1 MRRVDLKR
9 RFDEGAIYTRDRY
22 DRSMDNLARREG
34 SRRHLLSALLVSV
47 AMLMPL
53 TAPTAVRAVETPVSC
68 TNWDSLITPPKTI
81 RVLRTRTG
89 LVEVVPFRT
98 YVYRTHVAEFWS
110 EYLSQPYSDALL
122 GAGAVAIKQNAW
134 SWTMNARNWWAVSS
148 FTSAQAEWVRADYA
162 DDNQLNGSAG
172 NQAWT
177 RQRRASEHADI
188 ALRMRIRLGAD
199 LEDDGIAGLEWDSGS
214 STYTAPLEVLNENGN
229 AEPVTRKSKRS
240 CFDVVDHPDMN
251 QFYSRG
257 GIYEPGASV
266 GGKSNARYNAAVDTT
281 WGMTM
286 QRYYPVSGEWRF
298 WRPGFYGSFT
308 VNRECMLPPDPGDNS
323 VQMRHPT
330 QPSHWRGW
338 SFFPVNADDCAR
350 TRNLSVEALLRASF
364 FSFDSDQVE
373 GTGTS
378 SVADDRFDIN
388 AVYPIRVLSPR
399 GDLTGDAKGDILAV
413 SPAGAVRLIS
423 TDKNVDSAGRLNGKA
438 PGSVAIKKSQTL
450 VSRIVARATAEGQ
463 AAVIDLREESDGS
476 VTLVE
481 TPYAGGVLREPTS
494 RFEEFAGFDAGAKLG
509 LLATDTANDGIE
521 EVFITEIVP
530 ASEGGAARLRIY
542 LAPHSGSPTLVGEID
557 AAADARLLMDDFT
570 GDGTVDA
577 LALWRAADGSLAA
590 SLAQGAGTPP
600 VSEWSLDTFSDPGA
614 LVWPIS
620 AAWSAA
626 VGDITGDGVAE
637 VYVRYRDPA
646 GVVRLQ
652 SFNLDGAH
660 ETPNP
665 DKVYVAETEPARS
678 TKVRAGERTLKLV
691 AQRLGVKL
699 SALLALNAGATY
711 TITIQPSDTYAKI
724 AARVKRS
731 EACLRSMNGNKVLVR
746 NKSLIIPRDLCV
758 YTRESVL
765 FRGAPVRILNGEFDW
780 LRAGDT
786 WESVAARAAK
796 IGIATSATELAALN
810 PAVAIAGA
818 ATAEQVGSK
827 VSIRAPWAPLERSL
841 PATPDTVNVVTM
853 RWNSP
858 FEAWRSTNSAAATPE
873 LYVRDWNGDGIDE
886 LSLAAAPGASS
897 VTLQILTRGTDGRF
911 GPNTTLTRSGVVS
924 GWVLR

>member
-1 MRRVDLKR
+1 MNN
-9 RFDEGAIYTRDRY
+9 E
-22 DRSMDNLARREG
+22 ARREG

-47 AMLMPL
+47 AMVLPL
-53 TAPTAVRAVETPVSC
+53 ATPTAVRAVEAPVSC

-89 LVEVVPFRT
+89 LVEVVPFKT

-134 SWTMNARNWWAVSS
+134 SWTMTERNWWAVSS
-148 FTSAQAEWVRADYA
+148 FTSTQAEWVRADYA

-172 NQAWT
+172 NPSWT
-177 RQRRASEHADI
+177 RQRRASEHADA

-199 LEDDGIAGLEWDSGS
+199 LEDDEIGGLRWDSDT
-214 STYTAPLEVLNENGN
+214 STYTAPLEILDESGD
-229 AEPVTRKSKRS
+229 AEEITRKSKRS

-266 GGKSNARYNAAVDTT
+266 SGKSNARYNAAVDTT

-308 VNRECMLPPDPGDNS
+308 VNRECMLPPEPGESS

-350 TRNLSVEALLRASF
+350 ARNLSVEALLRASF
-364 FSFDSDQVE
+364 YSFDSDQVA
-373 GTGTS
+373 GVGTS
-378 SVADDRFDIN
+378 SVADDRFDIK
-388 AVYPIRVLSPR
+388 AVFPIRVLSPR

-423 TDKNVDSAGRLNGKA
+423 TDNNVDSAGRLNGKA

-450 VSRIVARATAEGQ
+450 ISRIVARATAEGQ
-463 AAVIDLREESDGS
+463 AAVVDLREESDGS

-481 TPYAGGVLREPTS
+481 TPYVGGVLKEETA
-494 RFEEFAGFDAGAKLG
+494 RFESYAGFDAGATLS
-509 LLATDTANDGIE
+509 LIATDTANDGIE
-521 EVFITEIVP
+521 ELFITELVP
-530 ASEGGAARLRIY
+530 ESEEGAPHLRIY
-542 LAPHSGSPTLVGEID
+542 LAPLSGSPELVGEIE
-557 AAADARLLMDDFT
+557 AAADARMLLDDFT
-570 GDGTVDA
+570 GDGTVDV
-577 LALWRAADGSLAA
+577 LALWRSADGSLAA
-590 SLAQGAGTPP
+590 SLAQGSGTPP
-600 VSEWSLDTFSDPGA
+600 VSEWDLGEFSEPGA
-614 LVWPIS
+614 LVWPIGT
-620 AAWSAA
+620 AWSAA
-626 VGDITGDGVAE
+626 VGDVTGDGVAE
-637 VYVRYRDPA
+637 LYVRYRDPA
-646 GVVRLQ
+646 GILRLQ

-660 ETPNP
+660 GIPNP
-665 DKVYVAETEPARS
+665 DKVYVAETEPVRS
-678 TKVRAGERTLKLV
+678 TTVRAGERTLKLV

-699 SALLALNAGATY
+699 SELLALNAGATY
-711 TITIQPSDTYAKI
+711 TITIQPNDTYTKI
-724 AARVKRS
+724 AKRVKKS
-731 EACLRSMNGNKVLVR
+731 EACLRSMNGNKILVR
-746 NKSLIIPRDLCV
+746 NKSLTIPRDLCV
-758 YTRESVL
+758 YTKESVM
-765 FRGAPVRILNGEFDW
+765 FRNAPVRILDGEFDW
-780 LRAGDT
+780 LRTGDT
-786 WESVAARAAK
+786 WESVATRAATV
-796 IGIATSATELAALN
+796 GINTSAAALAALN
-810 PAVAIAGA
+810 PTVTIATA

-827 VSIRAPWAPLERSL
+827 VSIRVPWAPLARSL
-841 PATPDTVNVVTM
+841 PVTPDIVSTMTM

-858 FEAWRSTNSAAATPE
+858 FEAWRASSSSAATPE

-897 VTLQILTRGTDGRF
+897 VTLQLLTRGTDGRF
-911 GPNTTLTRSGVVS
+911 GLNTALTRSGVVS

>member
-1 MRRVDLKR
+1 MNN
-9 RFDEGAIYTRDRY
+9 E
-22 DRSMDNLARREG
+22 ARRER

-47 AMLMPL
+47 AMVLPL
-53 TAPTAVRAVETPVSC
+53 ATPTAVRAAEAPVSC

-89 LVEVVPFRT
+89 LVEVVPFKT

-134 SWTMNARNWWAVSS
+134 SWTMTERNWWAVSS
-148 FTSAQAEWVRADYA
+148 FTSTQAEWVRADYA

-172 NQAWT
+172 NPSWT
-177 RQRRASEHADI
+177 RQRRASEHADA

-199 LEDDGIAGLEWDSGS
+199 LEDDEIGGLRWDSDT
-214 STYTAPLEVLNENGN
+214 STYTAPLEILDESGD
-229 AEPVTRKSKRS
+229 AEEITRKSKRS

-266 GGKSNARYNAAVDTT
+266 SGKSNARYNAAVDTT

-308 VNRECMLPPDPGDNS
+308 VNRECMLPPEPGETN

-350 TRNLSVEALLRASF
+350 ARNLSVEALLRASF
-364 FSFDSDQVE
+364 YSFDSDQVA
-373 GTGTS
+373 GAGTS
-378 SVADDRFDIN
+378 SVADDRFNIKSIF
-388 AVYPIRVLSPR
+388 PIRVLSPR

-423 TDKNVDSAGRLNGKA
+423 TDNNVDSAGRLNGKA

-450 VSRIVARATAEGQ
+450 ISRIVARATAEGQ
-463 AAVIDLREESDGS
+463 AAVVDLREESDGS

-481 TPYAGGVLREPTS
+481 TPYVGGVLKEETA
-494 RFEEFAGFDAGAKLG
+494 RFENYAGFDAGATLS
-509 LLATDTANDGIE
+509 LIATDTANDGIE
-521 EVFITEIVP
+521 ELFITELVP
-530 ASEGGAARLRIY
+530 ESEGGAPHLRIY
-542 LAPHSGSPTLVGEID
+542 LAPLSGSPELVGEIE
-557 AAADARLLMDDFT
+557 AAADARMLLDDFT
-570 GDGTVDA
+570 GDGTVDV
-577 LALWRAADGSLAA
+577 LALWRSADGSLAA
-590 SLAQGAGTPP
+590 SLAQGSGTPP
-600 VSEWSLDTFSDPGA
+600 VSEWNLGEFSEPGA

-620 AAWSAA
+620 TAWSAA
-626 VGDITGDGVAE
+626 VGDVTGDGVAE
-637 VYVRYRDPA
+637 LYVRYRDPA
-646 GVVRLQ
+646 GILRLQ

-660 ETPNP
+660 GIPNP
-665 DKVYVAETEPARS
+665 DKVYVAETEPVRS
-678 TKVRAGERTLKLV
+678 TTVRAGERTLKLV

-699 SALLALNAGATY
+699 SELLALNAGATY
-711 TITIQPSDTYAKI
+711 TITIQPNDTYTKI
-724 AARVKRS
+724 AKRVKKS
-731 EACLRSMNGNKVLVR
+731 EACLRSMNGNKILVR
-746 NKSLIIPRDLCV
+746 NKSLTIPRDLCV
-758 YTRESVL
+758 YTKESVM
-765 FRGAPVRILNGEFDW
+765 FRNAPVRILDGEFDW
-780 LRAGDT
+780 LRTGDT
-786 WESVAARAAK
+786 WESVATRAATV
-796 IGIATSATELAALN
+796 GINTSAAALAALN
-810 PAVAIAGA
+810 PTVTIATA

-827 VSIRAPWAPLERSL
+827 VSIRAPWAPLGRTL

-858 FEAWRSTNSAAATPE
+858 FEAWRASSSSAATPE

-886 LSLAAAPGASS
+886 LSFAAAPGASS
-897 VTLQILTRGTDGRF
+897 VTLQLLVRGADGRL
-911 GPNTTLTRSGVVS
+911 GLSSSLTRSGVVS
-924 GWVLR
+924 GWMLR

>member
-1 MRRVDLKR
+1 M
-9 RFDEGAIYTRDRY
+9 
-22 DRSMDNLARREG
+22 
-34 SRRHLLSALLVSV
+34 HLTLRLLGALLIS
-47 AMLMPL
+47 AALL
-53 TAPTAVRAVETPVSC
+53 APWAAPASVRADESPVSC
-68 TNWDSLITPPKTI
+68 TGWESLITPPKTI

-89 LVEVVPFRT
+89 LVEVVPFKT

-134 SWTMNARNWWAVSS
+134 SWTMTARNWWAVSS
-148 FTSAQAEWVRADYA
+148 FTSTQAGWVREDYA

-172 NQAWT
+172 NQSWS

-199 LEDDGIAGLEWDSGS
+199 LEDDGIGGLEWDSDT
-214 STYTAPLEVLNENGN
+214 STYTAPLEILDESGR

-257 GIYEPGASV
+257 GIYEPGAST
-266 GGKSNARYNAAVDTT
+266 GGKSNARYNAAVDAT

-308 VNRECMLPPDPGDNS
+308 VNRECMLPPDAGDSN

-364 FSFDSDQVE
+364 FSFDSDQVA
-373 GTGTS
+373 GVGTS
-378 SVADDRFDIN
+378 SVEDDRFDIK
-388 AVYPIRVLSPR
+388 AVFPIRVLSPR

-423 TDKNVDSAGRLNGKA
+423 TDSNVDSAGRLNGKA
-438 PGSVAIKKSQTL
+438 PGSVSVKKSQTL
-450 VSRIVARATAEGQ
+450 LSRIVARATAEGQ
-463 AAVIDLREESDGS
+463 AAVMDLREESDGS
-476 VTLVE
+476 ITLVE
-481 TPYAGGVLREPTS
+481 TPYVGGALKDQTT
-494 RFEEFAGFDAGAKLG
+494 RFEAHAGFDAGARLN

-521 EVFITEIVP
+521 EVFITELVP
-530 ASEGGAARLRIY
+530 ESEGGAPHLRLY
-542 LAPHSGSPTLVGEID
+542 LVPLSGSPEMIGEIE
-557 AAADARLLMDDFT
+557 AATDARMLLDDFT

-577 LALWRAADGSLAA
+577 LALWRAEDGSLAA
-590 SLAQGAGTPP
+590 SLAQGSGTPP
-600 VSEWSLDTFSDPGA
+600 VSEWGLGEFSEPGA
-614 LVWPIS
+614 LLWPIS
-620 AAWSAA
+620 TAWSAA
-626 VGDITGDGVAE
+626 VGDVTGDGVAE
-637 VYVRYRDPA
+637 LYVRYRDPS
-646 GVVRLQ
+646 GVIRLQ

-660 ETPNP
+660 ELPNP
-665 DKVYVAETEPARS
+665 EKVYVPETEPARS
-678 TKVRAGERTLKLV
+678 TTVRAGERTLKLV
-691 AQRLGVKL
+691 AKRLGVKL
-699 SALLALNAGATY
+699 RSLIALNSGATY
-711 TITIQPSDTYAKI
+711 TITIQPNDTYAKI
-724 AARVKRS
+724 AKRVKKS

-746 NKSLIIPRDLCV
+746 NKTLIVPRDLCV
-758 YTRESVL
+758 YTRTSVM

-786 WESVAARAAK
+786 WAAVATRAAT
-796 IGIATSATELAALN
+796 IGIKTTAESLAALN
-810 PAVAIAGA
+810 PSVALA
-818 ATAEQVGSK
+818 AAASGELIGKK
-827 VSIRAPWAPLERSL
+827 VSIRAPWAPLARSL
-841 PATPDTVNVVTM
+841 AATPDTVSVITM

-858 FEAWRSTNSAAATPE
+858 FEAWRSSSSRTATPE

-886 LSLAAAPGASS
+886 LSFAAGPGASS
-897 VTLQILTRGTDGRF
+897 VTLQLLARGTDGRF
-911 GPNTTLTRSGVVS
+911 SLNSSLTRSGVVT

>member
-1 MRRVDLKR
+1 MNN
-9 RFDEGAIYTRDRY
+9 E
-22 DRSMDNLARREG
+22 ARREG
-34 SRRHLLSALLVSV
+34 SRGHLLSALLVSV
-47 AMLMPL
+47 AMILPL
-53 TAPTAVRAVETPVSC
+53 GAPTAVRAVETPVSC
-68 TNWDSLITPPKTI
+68 TAWDSLITPPKTI

-89 LVEVVPFRT
+89 LVEEVPFRT

-110 EYLSQPYSDALL
+110 EYLSEPYSDALL

-134 SWTMNARNWWAVSS
+134 SWTMTPRNWWSVSS
-148 FTSAQAEWVRADYA
+148 FTSAQAAWVREDYA

-172 NQAWT
+172 NQSWT
-177 RQRRASEHADI
+177 RQRRATEHANI
-188 ALRMRIRLGAD
+188 ALRMRIRLGEDLQAD
-199 LEDDGIAGLEWDSGS
+199 SIGGLRWDSET
-214 STYTAPLEVLNENGN
+214 STYTAPLEVLDSDGN
-229 AEPVTRKSKRS
+229 AEEITQNSERS

-266 GGKSNARYNAAVDTT
+266 SGKSNARYNAAVDAT

-308 VNRECMLPPDPGDNS
+308 VNRECMLPPDAGDAN

-350 TRNLSVEALLRASF
+350 SRSLSVEALLRASF
-364 FSFDSDQVE
+364 YSFDSDQVA
-373 GTGTS
+373 GAGTS
-378 SVADDRFDIN
+378 SVADDRFDIK

-413 SPAGAVRLIS
+413 SPAGSVRLIS
-423 TDKNVDSAGRLNGKA
+423 TDASVDSAGRLNGKA
-438 PGSVAIKKSQTL
+438 PGSIAIKKTQTL
-450 VSRIVARATAEGQ
+450 LGRIVARATAEGQ
-463 AAVIDLREESDGS
+463 AAVVDLREESDGG
-476 VTLVE
+476 VTLTE
-481 TPYAGGVLREPTS
+481 TPYVGGVLREATT
-494 RFEEFAGFDAGAKLG
+494 RFESFAGFDASATLG
-509 LLATDTANDGIE
+509 LIATDTANDGIE
-521 EVFITEIVP
+521 EVFITELVP
-530 ASEGGAARLRIY
+530 ESEGGTPHFRIY
-542 LAPHSGSPTLVGEID
+542 SAPLSGSPELIGELETG
-557 AAADARLLMDDFT
+557 ADTRLFLDDFT

-590 SLAQGAGTPP
+590 SLAQGSGTPP
-600 VSEWSLDTFSDPGA
+600 VSEWDLGEFSEPGA

-620 AAWSAA
+620 TAWSAN
-626 VGDITGDGVAE
+626 VGDLTGDGAAE
-637 VYVRYRDPA
+637 LYVRYRDPA
-646 GVVRLQ
+646 GILRLQ

-660 ETPNP
+660 GIPNP
-665 DKVYVAETEPARS
+665 DKVYVAETEPVRS
-678 TKVRAGERTLKLV
+678 TTVRAGERTLKLV

-699 SALLALNAGATY
+699 SELLALNGGATY
-711 TITIQPSDTYAKI
+711 TITIQPNDTYTKI
-724 AARVKRS
+724 AKRVKSS
-731 EACLRSMNGNKVLVR
+731 EACLRSMNGNKILVR
-746 NKSLIIPRDLCV
+746 NKSLTIPRDLCV
-758 YTRESVL
+758 YTKESVM
-765 FRGAPVRILNGEFDW
+765 FRNAPVRILNGEFDW

-786 WESVAARAAK
+786 WATVATRAAT
-796 IGIATSATELAALN
+796 IGITTSAEVLATLN
-810 PAVAIAGA
+810 PTVTIANA

-827 VSIRAPWAPLERSL
+827 VSIRAPWAPLARTL

-858 FEAWRSTNSAAATPE
+858 FEAWRSSSSSAATPE

-886 LSLAAAPGASS
+886 LSFAAAPGASS
-897 VTLQILTRGTDGRF
+897 VTLQLLTRGTDGRF
-911 GPNTTLTRSGVVS
+911 GLNTALTRSGVVS

>member
-1 MRRVDLKR
+1 MNN
-9 RFDEGAIYTRDRY
+9 E
-22 DRSMDNLARREG
+22 ARREG

-47 AMLMPL
+47 AMVLPL
-53 TAPTAVRAVETPVSC
+53 ATPTAVRAVEAPVSC

-89 LVEVVPFRT
+89 LVEVVPFKT

-134 SWTMNARNWWAVSS
+134 SWTMTERNWWAVSS
-148 FTSAQAEWVRADYA
+148 FTSTQAEWVRADYA

-172 NQAWT
+172 NPSWT
-177 RQRRASEHADI
+177 RQRRASEHADA

-199 LEDDGIAGLEWDSGS
+199 LEDDEIGGLRWDSDT
-214 STYTAPLEVLNENGN
+214 STYTAPLEILDESGD
-229 AEPVTRKSKRS
+229 AEEITRKSKRS

-266 GGKSNARYNAAVDTT
+266 SGKSNARYNAAVDTT

-308 VNRECMLPPDPGDNS
+308 VNRECMLPPEPGETN

-350 TRNLSVEALLRASF
+350 ARNLSVEALLRASF
-364 FSFDSDQVE
+364 YSFDSDQVA
-373 GTGTS
+373 GAGTS
-378 SVADDRFDIN
+378 SVADDRFNIKSIF
-388 AVYPIRVLSPR
+388 PIRVLSPR

-423 TDKNVDSAGRLNGKA
+423 TDNNVDSAGRLNGKA

-450 VSRIVARATAEGQ
+450 ISRIVARATAEGQ
-463 AAVIDLREESDGS
+463 AAVVDLREESDGS

-481 TPYAGGVLREPTS
+481 TPYVGGVLKEETA
-494 RFEEFAGFDAGAKLG
+494 RFENYAGFDAGATLS
-509 LLATDTANDGIE
+509 LIATDTANDGIE
-521 EVFITEIVP
+521 ELFITELVP
-530 ASEGGAARLRIY
+530 ESEGGAPHLRIY
-542 LAPHSGSPTLVGEID
+542 LAPLSGSPELVGEIE
-557 AAADARLLMDDFT
+557 AAGDARMLLDDFT
-570 GDGTVDA
+570 GDGTVDV
-577 LALWRAADGSLAA
+577 LALWRSADGSLAA
-590 SLAQGAGTPP
+590 SLAQGSGTPP
-600 VSEWSLDTFSDPGA
+600 VSEWNLGEFSEPGA
-614 LVWPIS
+614 LVWPVS
-620 AAWSAA
+620 TAWSAA
-626 VGDITGDGVAE
+626 VGDVTGDGVAE
-637 VYVRYRDPA
+637 LYVRYRDPA
-646 GVVRLQ
+646 GILRLQ

-660 ETPNP
+660 GIPNP
-665 DKVYVAETEPARS
+665 DKVYVAETEPVRS
-678 TKVRAGERTLKLV
+678 TTVRAGERTLKLV

-699 SALLALNAGATY
+699 SELLALNAGATY
-711 TITIQPSDTYAKI
+711 TITIQPNDTYTKI
-724 AARVKRS
+724 AKRVKKS
-731 EACLRSMNGNKVLVR
+731 EACLRSMNGNKILVR
-746 NKSLIIPRDLCV
+746 NKSLTIPRDLCV
-758 YTRESVL
+758 YTKESVM
-765 FRGAPVRILNGEFDW
+765 FRGAPVRTLNGEFDW

-786 WESVAARAAK
+786 WATVATRAST
-796 IGIATSATELAALN
+796 IGITTTAEALAALN
-810 PAVAIAGA
+810 PTVTIASA

-827 VSIRAPWAPLERSL
+827 VSIRAPWAPLARTL

-858 FEAWRSTNSAAATPE
+858 FEAWRASSSSAATPE

-886 LSLAAAPGASS
+886 LSFAAAPGASS
-897 VTLQILTRGTDGRF
+897 VTLQLLTRGADGRF
-911 GPNTTLTRSGVVS
+911 GLNSALTRSGVVS

>member
-1 MRRVDLKR
+1 MNN
-9 RFDEGAIYTRDRY
+9 E
-22 DRSMDNLARREG
+22 ARRER

-47 AMLMPL
+47 AMVLPL
-53 TAPTAVRAVETPVSC
+53 ATPTAVRAAEAPVSC

-89 LVEVVPFRT
+89 LVEVVPFKT

-134 SWTMNARNWWAVSS
+134 SWTMTERNWWAVSS
-148 FTSAQAEWVRADYA
+148 FTSTQAEWVRADYA

-172 NQAWT
+172 NPSWT
-177 RQRRASEHADI
+177 RQRRASEHADA

-199 LEDDGIAGLEWDSGS
+199 LEDDEIGGLRWDSDT
-214 STYTAPLEVLNENGN
+214 STYTAPLEILDESGD
-229 AEPVTRKSKRS
+229 AEEITRKSKRS

-266 GGKSNARYNAAVDTT
+266 SGKSNARYNAAVDTT

-308 VNRECMLPPDPGDNS
+308 VNRECMLPPEPGETN

-350 TRNLSVEALLRASF
+350 ARNLSVEALLRASF
-364 FSFDSDQVE
+364 YSFDSDQVA
-373 GTGTS
+373 GAGTS
-378 SVADDRFDIN
+378 SVADDRFNIKSIF
-388 AVYPIRVLSPR
+388 PIRVLSPR

-423 TDKNVDSAGRLNGKA
+423 TDNNVDSAGRLNGKA

-450 VSRIVARATAEGQ
+450 ISRIVARATAEGQ
-463 AAVIDLREESDGS
+463 AAVVDLREESDGS

-481 TPYAGGVLREPTS
+481 TPYVGGVLKEETA
-494 RFEEFAGFDAGAKLG
+494 RFENYAGFDAGATLS
-509 LLATDTANDGIE
+509 LIATDTANDGIE
-521 EVFITEIVP
+521 ELFITELVP
-530 ASEGGAARLRIY
+530 ESEGGAPHLRIY
-542 LAPHSGSPTLVGEID
+542 LAPLSGSPELVGEIE
-557 AAADARLLMDDFT
+557 AAADARMLLDDFT
-570 GDGTVDA
+570 GDGTVDV
-577 LALWRAADGSLAA
+577 LALWRSADGSLAA
-590 SLAQGAGTPP
+590 SLAQGSGTPP
-600 VSEWSLDTFSDPGA
+600 VSEWNLGEFSEPGA

-620 AAWSAA
+620 TAWSAA
-626 VGDITGDGVAE
+626 VGDVTGDGVAE
-637 VYVRYRDPA
+637 LYVRYRDPA
-646 GVVRLQ
+646 GILRLQ

-660 ETPNP
+660 GIPNP
-665 DKVYVAETEPARS
+665 DKVYVAETEPVRS
-678 TKVRAGERTLKLV
+678 TTVRAGERTLKLV

-699 SALLALNAGATY
+699 SELLALNAGATY
-711 TITIQPSDTYAKI
+711 TITIQPNDTYTKI
-724 AARVKRS
+724 AKRVKKS
-731 EACLRSMNGNKVLVR
+731 EACLRSMNGNKILVR
-746 NKSLIIPRDLCV
+746 NKSLTIPRDLCV
-758 YTRESVL
+758 YTKESVM
-765 FRGAPVRILNGEFDW
+765 FRNAPVRILDGEFDW
-780 LRAGDT
+780 LRTGDT
-786 WESVAARAAK
+786 WESVATRAATV
-796 IGIATSATELAALN
+796 GINTSAAALAALN
-810 PAVAIAGA
+810 PTVTIATA

-827 VSIRAPWAPLERSL
+827 VSIRAPWAPLARSL
-841 PATPDTVNVVTM
+841 PATPDTVNVITM

-858 FEAWRSTNSAAATPE
+858 FEAWRASSSSAATPE

-886 LSLAAAPGASS
+886 LSFAAAPGASS
-897 VTLQILTRGTDGRF
+897 VTLQLLTRGADGRF
-911 GPNTTLTRSGVVS
+911 GLNSALTRSGVVS

>member
-1 MRRVDLKR
+1 MNN
-9 RFDEGAIYTRDRY
+9 E
-22 DRSMDNLARREG
+22 ARREG

-47 AMLMPL
+47 AMVLPL
-53 TAPTAVRAVETPVSC
+53 ATPTAVRAVEAPVSC

-89 LVEVVPFRT
+89 LVEVVPFKT

-134 SWTMNARNWWAVSS
+134 SWTMTERNWWAVSS
-148 FTSAQAEWVRADYA
+148 FTSTQAEWVRADYA

-172 NQAWT
+172 NPSWT
-177 RQRRASEHADI
+177 RQRRASEHADA

-199 LEDDGIAGLEWDSGS
+199 LEDDEIGGLRWDSDT
-214 STYTAPLEVLNENGN
+214 STYTAPLEILDESGD
-229 AEPVTRKSKRS
+229 AEVITRKSKRS

-266 GGKSNARYNAAVDTT
+266 SGKSNARYNAAVDAT

-308 VNRECMLPPDPGDNS
+308 VNRECMLPPDAGDAN

-350 TRNLSVEALLRASF
+350 SRSLSVEALLRASF
-364 FSFDSDQVE
+364 YSFDSDQVA
-373 GTGTS
+373 GAGTS
-378 SVADDRFDIN
+378 SVADDRFNITS
-388 AVYPIRVLSPR
+388 VYPIRVLSPR
-399 GDLTGDAKGDILAV
+399 GDLTGDAKGDVLAV
-413 SPAGAVRLIS
+413 SPSGSVRLIS
-423 TDKNVDSAGRLNGKA
+423 TDASVDSAGRLNGKA
-438 PGSVAIKKSQTL
+438 PGSVAIKKTQTL
-450 VSRIVARATAEGQ
+450 LGRIVARATAEGQ
-463 AAVIDLREESDGS
+463 AAVVDLREESDGG
-476 VTLVE
+476 VTLTE
-481 TPYAGGVLREPTS
+481 IPYVGGVLREATI
-494 RFEEFAGFDAGAKLG
+494 RFEGYAGFDASATLG
-509 LLATDTANDGIE
+509 LIATDTANDGIE
-521 EVFITEIVP
+521 EVFITKLVP
-530 ASEGGAARLRIY
+530 ESEGGTPHFRIY
-542 LAPHSGSPTLVGEID
+542 SAPLSGSPELIGELETG
-557 AAADARLLMDDFT
+557 ADTRLFLDDFT

-590 SLAQGAGTPP
+590 SLAQGSGTPP
-600 VSEWSLDTFSDPGA
+600 VSEWSLGEFSEPGA

-620 AAWSAA
+620 AAWNAA
-626 VGDITGDGVAE
+626 VGDVTGDGVAE
-637 VYVRYRDPA
+637 LYVRYRDPA
-646 GVVRLQ
+646 GILRLQ

-660 ETPNP
+660 AIPNP
-665 DKVYVAETEPARS
+665 DKVYVPETEPVRS
-678 TKVRAGERTLKLV
+678 TTVRAGERTLKLV

-711 TITIQPSDTYAKI
+711 TITIQPNDTYAKI
-724 AARVKRS
+724 AKRVKKS
-731 EACLRSMNGNKVLVR
+731 EACLRSMNGNKILVR
-746 NKSLIIPRDLCV
+746 NKSLTIPRDLCV
-758 YTRESVL
+758 YTKESVM
-765 FRGAPVRILNGEFDW
+765 FRNAPVRIMNGEFDW

-786 WESVAARAAK
+786 WAMVATRAAT
-796 IGIATSATELAALN
+796 IGITTSAEALATLN
-810 PAVAIAGA
+810 PTVTIASA
-818 ATAEQVGSK
+818 AAGEQVGSK
-827 VSIRAPWAPLERSL
+827 VSIRAPWAPLARTL
-841 PATPDTVNVVTM
+841 PVTPDTVNVVTM

-858 FEAWRSTNSAAATPE
+858 FEAWRSSSSSTATPE

-886 LSLAAAPGASS
+886 LSFAAAPGASS
-897 VTLQILTRGTDGRF
+897 VTLQLLTRGTDGRF
-911 GPNTTLTRSGVVS
+911 SLNTTLTRSGVVS

>member
-1 MRRVDLKR
+1 MQVSITSNKGLGRTFL
-9 RFDEGAIYTRDRY
+9 
-22 DRSMDNLARREG
+22 
-34 SRRHLLSALLVSV
+34 ALLIS
-47 AMLMPL
+47 AALLAPL
-53 TAPTAVRAVETPVSC
+53 AAPTAVRADESPVSC
-68 TNWDSLITPPKTI
+68 TGWESLITPPKTI

-89 LVEVVPFRT
+89 LVEVVPFKT

-134 SWTMNARNWWAVSS
+134 SWTMTARNWWAVSS
-148 FTSAQAEWVRADYA
+148 FTSAQAGWVREDYA

-172 NQAWT
+172 NQSWS

-199 LEDDGIAGLEWDSGS
+199 LEDDGIGGLEWDSDT
-214 STYTAPLEVLNENGN
+214 STYTAPIEVLDESGK

-257 GIYEPGASV
+257 GIYEPGAST
-266 GGKSNARYNAAVDTT
+266 GGKSNARYNAAVDAT

-308 VNRECMLPPDPGDNS
+308 VNRECMLPPDAGDSN

-364 FSFDSDQVE
+364 FSFDSDQVA
-373 GTGTS
+373 GVGTS
-378 SVADDRFDIN
+378 SVEDDRFNIK
-388 AVYPIRVLSPR
+388 AVFPIRVLSPR

-423 TDKNVDSAGRLNGKA
+423 SDSNVDSAGRLNGKA
-438 PGSVAIKKSQTL
+438 PGSVSVKKSQTL
-450 VSRIVARATAEGQ
+450 LSRIVARATAEGQ
-463 AAVIDLREESDGS
+463 AAVMDLREESDGS
-476 VTLVE
+476 ITLVE
-481 TPYAGGVLREPTS
+481 TPYVGGALKDQTT
-494 RFEEFAGFDAGAKLG
+494 RFEAYAGFDAGARLN

-521 EVFITEIVP
+521 EVFIAELVP
-530 ASEGGAARLRIY
+530 ESEGGAPHLRLY
-542 LAPHSGSPTLVGEID
+542 LAPLSGSPTLVAEIQT
-557 AAADARLLMDDFT
+557 AADARVLLDDFT

-577 LALWRAADGSLAA
+577 LALWRAEDGSLAA
-590 SLAQGAGTPP
+590 SLAQGSGTPP
-600 VSEWSLDTFSDPGA
+600 VSEWGLGEFSEPGA
-614 LVWPIS
+614 LVWPVS
-620 AAWSAA
+620 TAWSATA
-626 VGDITGDGVAE
+626 GDVTGDGVAE
-637 VYVRYRDPA
+637 LYVRYRDPS
-646 GVVRLQ
+646 GVIRMQ

-660 ETPNP
+660 ELPNP
-665 DKVYVAETEPARS
+665 DKVYVPETEPARS

-699 SALLALNAGATY
+699 STLLALNGGATY
-711 TITIQPSDTYAKI
+711 TITIQPNDTYAKI
-724 AARVKRS
+724 AKRVKKS
-731 EACLRSMNGNKVLVR
+731 EACLRSMNNNKVLVR
-746 NKSLIIPRDLCV
+746 NKTLIVPRDLCV
-758 YTRESVL
+758 YTRTSVM

-786 WESVAARAAK
+786 WAAVATRAAT
-796 IGIATSATELAALN
+796 IGIKTTAESLAALN
-810 PAVAIAGA
+810 PSVALTA
-818 ATAEQVGSK
+818 AASGELIGK
-827 VSIRAPWAPLERSL
+827 KISIRAPWAPLARSL
-841 PATPDTVNVVTM
+841 PATPDVVSTLTM

-858 FEAWRSTNSAAATPE
+858 FEAWRSSSSSTATPE
-873 LYVRDWNGDGIDE
+873 LYIRDWNGDGIDE
-886 LSLAAAPGASS
+886 LLLAAAPSASS
-897 VTLQILTRGTDGRF
+897 VTLQLLARGADGRF
-911 GPNTTLTRSGVVS
+911 SLNTSITRSGVVS

>member
-1 MRRVDLKR
+1 MNN
-9 RFDEGAIYTRDRY
+9 E
-22 DRSMDNLARREG
+22 ARRER

-47 AMLMPL
+47 AMVLPL
-53 TAPTAVRAVETPVSC
+53 ATPTAVRAAEAPVSC

-89 LVEVVPFRT
+89 LVEVVPFKT

-134 SWTMNARNWWAVSS
+134 SWTMTERNWWAVSS
-148 FTSAQAEWVRADYA
+148 FTSTQAEWVRADYA

-172 NQAWT
+172 NPSWT
-177 RQRRASEHADI
+177 RQRRASEHADA

-199 LEDDGIAGLEWDSGS
+199 LEDDEIGGLRWDSDT
-214 STYTAPLEVLNENGN
+214 STYTAPLEILDESGD
-229 AEPVTRKSKRS
+229 AEEITRKSKRS

-266 GGKSNARYNAAVDTT
+266 SGKSNARYNAAVDAT

-308 VNRECMLPPDPGDNS
+308 VNRECMLPPDAGDAN

-350 TRNLSVEALLRASF
+350 SRSLSVEALLRASF
-364 FSFDSDQVE
+364 YSFDSDQVA
-373 GTGTS
+373 GAGTS
-378 SVADDRFDIN
+378 SVADDRFNIK

-423 TDKNVDSAGRLNGKA
+423 TDASVDSAGRLNGKA

-450 VSRIVARATAEGQ
+450 ISRIVARATAEGQ
-463 AAVIDLREESDGS
+463 AAVVDLREESDGS

-481 TPYAGGVLREPTS
+481 TPYVGGVLKEETA
-494 RFEEFAGFDAGAKLG
+494 RFENYAGFDAGATLS
-509 LLATDTANDGIE
+509 LIATDTANDGIE
-521 EVFITEIVP
+521 ELFITELVP
-530 ASEGGAARLRIY
+530 ESEGGAPHLRIY
-542 LAPHSGSPTLVGEID
+542 LAPLSGSPELVGEIE
-557 AAADARLLMDDFT
+557 AAADARMLLDDFT
-570 GDGTVDA
+570 GDGTVDV
-577 LALWRAADGSLAA
+577 LALWRSADGSLAA
-590 SLAQGAGTPP
+590 SLAQGSGTPP
-600 VSEWSLDTFSDPGA
+600 VSEWNLGEFSEPGA

-620 AAWSAA
+620 TAWSAA
-626 VGDITGDGVAE
+626 VGDVTGDGVAE
-637 VYVRYRDPA
+637 LYVRYRDPA
-646 GVVRLQ
+646 GILRLQ

-660 ETPNP
+660 GIPNP
-665 DKVYVAETEPARS
+665 DKVYVAETEPVRS
-678 TKVRAGERTLKLV
+678 TTVRAGERTLKLV

-699 SALLALNAGATY
+699 SELLALNAGATY
-711 TITIQPSDTYAKI
+711 TITIQPNDTYTKI
-724 AARVKRS
+724 AKRVKKS
-731 EACLRSMNGNKVLVR
+731 EACLRSMNGNKILVR
-746 NKSLIIPRDLCV
+746 NKSLTIPRDLCV
-758 YTRESVL
+758 YTKESVM
-765 FRGAPVRILNGEFDW
+765 FRNAPVRILDGEFDW
-780 LRAGDT
+780 LRTGDT
-786 WESVAARAAK
+786 WESVATRAATV
-796 IGIATSATELAALN
+796 GINTSAAALAALN
-810 PAVAIAGA
+810 PTVTIATA

-827 VSIRAPWAPLERSL
+827 VSIRAPWAPLARSL
-841 PATPDTVNVVTM
+841 PATPDTVNVITM

-858 FEAWRSTNSAAATPE
+858 FEAWRASSSSAATPE

-886 LSLAAAPGASS
+886 LSFAAAPGASS
-897 VTLQILTRGTDGRF
+897 VTLQLLVRGADGRL
-911 GPNTTLTRSGVVS
+911 GLSSSLTRSGVVS
-924 GWVLR
+924 GWMLR

>member
-1 MRRVDLKR
+1 MP
-9 RFDEGAIYTRDRY
+9 DRY
-22 DRSMDNLARREG
+22 DRRMNGNA
-34 SRRHLLSALLVSV
+34 SRGQIRLRWLSALLISAALIV
-47 AMLMPL
+47 PL
-53 TAPTAVRAVETPVSC
+53 AAPAAVRADESPASC
-68 TNWDSLITPPKTI
+68 TGWDSLITPPKTI

-89 LVEVVPFRT
+89 LVEVVPFKT

-110 EYLSQPYSDALL
+110 EYLAQPYSDALL

-134 SWTMNARNWWAVSS
+134 SWTMTERNWLGVSS
-148 FTSAQAEWVRADYA
+148 FTSTQAAWVREDYA

-172 NQAWT
+172 NLDWG
-177 RQRRASEHADI
+177 RQRRADENAAV

-199 LEDDGIAGLEWDSGS
+199 LEDDGIGGLEWDSET
-214 STYTAPLEVLNENGN
+214 STYTAPLEILDEAGD

-240 CFDVVDHPDMN
+240 CFDVVDHPSMN

-257 GIYEPGASV
+257 GIYEPGSSA
-266 GGKSNARYNAAVDTT
+266 GGKSNARYNAAVDST

-286 QRYYPVSGEWRF
+286 QRFYPATSEWKF

-308 VNRECMLPPDPGDNS
+308 VNRECMPAPSPGDTY

-350 TRNLSVEALLRASF
+350 TRNLSVESLLRASF
-364 FSFDSDQVE
+364 FAFDSDQVE
-373 GTGTS
+373 GVETS
-378 SVADDRFDIN
+378 SVADDRFNIK
-388 AVYPIRVLSPR
+388 AVFPIRVLSPH

-423 TDKNVDSAGRLNGKA
+423 TDSSVDNAGRLNGKA
-438 PGSVAIKKSQTL
+438 PGSVTVKKSQTL
-450 VSRIVARATAEGQ
+450 LSRVVARSTAEGQ
-463 AAVIDLREESDGS
+463 AAVIDLREQADGS

-481 TPYAGGVLREPTS
+481 TPYVGGVLKEATT
-494 RFEEFAGFDAGAKLG
+494 RFENYAGFDSGATLG
-509 LLATDTANDGIE
+509 LIATDTANDGIE
-521 EVFITEIVP
+521 EVFITELVP
-530 ASEGGAARLRIY
+530 ESEGGTPHFRVY
-542 LAPHSGSPTLVGEID
+542 LAPLSGSPTLVGEIE
-557 AAADARLLMDDFT
+557 AAADARLLLDDFT

-590 SLAQGAGTPP
+590 SLAQGSGTLP
-600 VSEWSLDTFSDPGA
+600 VSEWSLGEFSTPGA

-620 AAWSAA
+620 AAWSANA
-626 VGDITGDGVAE
+626 GDLTGDGVAE
-637 VYVRYRDPA
+637 LYVRYRDPS
-646 GVVRLQ
+646 GVIRLQ

-660 ETPNP
+660 QIPDP
-665 DKVYVAETEPARS
+665 DKVYIPETEPVRS
-678 TKVRAGERTLKLV
+678 TTVRAGERTLKLV

-699 SALLALNAGATY
+699 SSLLALNSGATN
-711 TITIQPSDTYAKI
+711 TITIKPNDTYAKI
-724 AARVKRS
+724 AKRTNKS
-731 EACLRSMNGNKVLVR
+731 EACLRSMNGNKILVR

-758 YTRESVL
+758 YTKESVM

-786 WESVAARAAK
+786 WAAVATRAAT
-796 IGIATSATELAALN
+796 IGISTNAEALAALN
-810 PAVAIAGA
+810 PTVTLAGA
-818 ATAEQVGSK
+818 ATAEQAGSK
-827 VSIRAPWAPLERSL
+827 VSIRAPWAPLTRSL
-841 PATPDTVNVVTM
+841 PATPDTVSVVTM

-858 FEAWRSTNSAAATPE
+858 FEAWRSSSSSAATPE

-886 LSLAAAPGASS
+886 LSFAAAPGASS
-897 VTLQILTRGTDGRF
+897 VTLQILVRGADGRF
-911 GPNTTLTRSGVVS
+911 GLSNSLTRSGVVS

>member
-1 MRRVDLKR
+1 MNN
-9 RFDEGAIYTRDRY
+9 E
-22 DRSMDNLARREG
+22 ARREG

-47 AMLMPL
+47 AMVLPL
-53 TAPTAVRAVETPVSC
+53 ATPTAVRAVEAPVSC

-89 LVEVVPFRT
+89 LVEVVPFKT

-134 SWTMNARNWWAVSS
+134 SWTMTERNWWAVSS
-148 FTSAQAEWVRADYA
+148 FTSTQAEWVRADYA

-172 NQAWT
+172 NPSWT
-177 RQRRASEHADI
+177 RQRRASEHADA

-199 LEDDGIAGLEWDSGS
+199 LEDDEIGGLRWDSDT
-214 STYTAPLEVLNENGN
+214 STYTAPLEILDESGD
-229 AEPVTRKSKRS
+229 AEEITRKSKRS

-266 GGKSNARYNAAVDTT
+266 SGKSNARYNAAVDTT

-308 VNRECMLPPDPGDNS
+308 VNRECMLPPEPGESS

-350 TRNLSVEALLRASF
+350 ARNLSVEALLRASF
-364 FSFDSDQVE
+364 YSFDSDQVA
-373 GTGTS
+373 GVGTS
-378 SVADDRFDIN
+378 SVADDRFDIK
-388 AVYPIRVLSPR
+388 AVFPIRVLSPR

-423 TDKNVDSAGRLNGKA
+423 TDNNVDSAGRLNGKA

-450 VSRIVARATAEGQ
+450 ISRIVARATAEGQ
-463 AAVIDLREESDGS
+463 AAVVDLREESDGS

-481 TPYAGGVLREPTS
+481 TPYVGGVLKEETA
-494 RFEEFAGFDAGAKLG
+494 RFESYAGFDAGATLS
-509 LLATDTANDGIE
+509 LIATDTANDGIE
-521 EVFITEIVP
+521 ELFITELVP
-530 ASEGGAARLRIY
+530 ESEEGAPHLRIY
-542 LAPHSGSPTLVGEID
+542 LAPLSGSPELVGEIE
-557 AAADARLLMDDFT
+557 AAADARMLLDDFT
-570 GDGTVDA
+570 GDGTVDV
-577 LALWRAADGSLAA
+577 LALWRSADGSLAA
-590 SLAQGAGTPP
+590 SLAQGSGTPP
-600 VSEWSLDTFSDPGA
+600 VSEWDLGEFSEPGA
-614 LVWPIS
+614 LVWPIGT
-620 AAWSAA
+620 AWSAA
-626 VGDITGDGVAE
+626 VGDVTGDGVAE
-637 VYVRYRDPA
+637 LYVRYRDPA
-646 GVVRLQ
+646 GILRLQ

-660 ETPNP
+660 GIPNP
-665 DKVYVAETEPARS
+665 DKVYVAETEPVRS
-678 TKVRAGERTLKLV
+678 TTVRAGERTLKLV

-699 SALLALNAGATY
+699 SELLALNAGATY
-711 TITIQPSDTYAKI
+711 TITIQPNDTYTKI
-724 AARVKRS
+724 AKRVKKS
-731 EACLRSMNGNKVLVR
+731 EACLRSMNGNKILVR
-746 NKSLIIPRDLCV
+746 NKSLTIPRDLCV
-758 YTRESVL
+758 YTKESVM
-765 FRGAPVRILNGEFDW
+765 FRNAPVRILDGEFDW
-780 LRAGDT
+780 LRTGDT
-786 WESVAARAAK
+786 WESVATRAATV
-796 IGIATSATELAALN
+796 GINTSAAALAALN
-810 PAVAIAGA
+810 PTVTIATA

-827 VSIRAPWAPLERSL
+827 VSIRVPWAPLARSL
-841 PATPDTVNVVTM
+841 PVTPDIVSTMTM

-858 FEAWRSTNSAAATPE
+858 FEAWRASSSSAATPE

-886 LSLAAAPGASS
+886 LSLGAAPGASS
-897 VTLQILTRGTDGRF
+897 VTLQLLTRGADGRF
-911 GPNTTLTRSGVVS
+911 GLNTALTRSGVVS

>member
-1 MRRVDLKR
+1 MQPTRV
-9 RFDEGAIYTRDRY
+9 
-22 DRSMDNLARREG
+22 REG
-34 SRRHLLSALLVSV
+34 RTRRALIALLVG
-47 AMLMPL
+47 ATLLLPAAL
-53 TAPTAVRAVETPVSC
+53 EPTAAAAVETPVSC
-68 TNWDSLITPPKTI
+68 TAWDSLITPPKTI

-110 EYLSQPYSDALL
+110 EYMSQPYSDALL

-134 SWTMNARNWWAVSS
+134 SWTMNERNWWSVSS
-148 FTSAQAEWVRADYA
+148 FTSTQAGWVRDDYA
-162 DDNQLNGSAG
+162 DDNQLNGSVG
-172 NQAWT
+172 NQSWT
-177 RQRRASEHADI
+177 RQRRASEHADA

-199 LEDDGIAGLEWDSGS
+199 LENDGIGGLEWDSES
-214 STYTAPLEVLNENGN
+214 STYTAPLEILDENGD

-266 GGKSNARYNAAVDTT
+266 GGKSNARYNGAVDTT

-308 VNRECMLPPDPGDNS
+308 VNRECMLPPDAGDSN

-350 TRNLSVEALLRASF
+350 ARNLSVEALLRASF
-364 FSFDSDQVE
+364 YSFDSDQVA
-373 GTGTS
+373 GAGTS
-378 SVADDRFDIN
+378 SVADDRFNIK
-388 AVYPIRVLSPR
+388 AVFPIRVLSPR

-423 TDKNVDSAGRLNGKA
+423 TDPNVDSAGRLNGKA
-438 PGSVAIKKSQTL
+438 PGSVTIKKTETL
-450 VSRIVARATAEGQ
+450 LSRIVARATAEGQ
-463 AAVIDLREESDGS
+463 AAVVDLREESDGS

-481 TPYAGGVLREPTS
+481 TPYVGGVLKEETA
-494 RFEEFAGFDAGAKLG
+494 RFENYAGFDAGATLS
-509 LLATDTANDGIE
+509 LIATDTANDGIE
-521 EVFITEIVP
+521 ELFITELVP
-530 ASEGGAARLRIY
+530 ESEGGAPHLRIY
-542 LAPHSGSPTLVGEID
+542 LAPLSGSPELVGEIE
-557 AAADARLLMDDFT
+557 AAADARMLLDDFT
-570 GDGTVDA
+570 GDGTVDV
-577 LALWRAADGSLAA
+577 LALWRSADGSLAA
-590 SLAQGAGTPP
+590 SLAQGSGTPP
-600 VSEWSLDTFSDPGA
+600 VSEWNLDEFSEPGA

-620 AAWSAA
+620 TAWSAA
-626 VGDITGDGVAE
+626 VGDVTGDGVAE
-637 VYVRYRDPA
+637 LYVRYRDPA
-646 GVVRLQ
+646 GILRLQ

-660 ETPNP
+660 GIPNP
-665 DKVYVAETEPARS
+665 DKVYVAETEPVRS
-678 TKVRAGERTLKLV
+678 TTVRAGERTLKLV

-699 SALLALNAGATY
+699 SELLALNAGATY
-711 TITIQPSDTYAKI
+711 TITIQPNDTYTKI
-724 AARVKRS
+724 AKRVKKS
-731 EACLRSMNGNKVLVR
+731 EACLRSMNGNKILVR
-746 NKSLIIPRDLCV
+746 NKSLTIPRDLCV
-758 YTRESVL
+758 YTKESVM
-765 FRGAPVRILNGEFDW
+765 FRNAPVRILDGEFDW
-780 LRAGDT
+780 LRTGDT
-786 WESVAARAAK
+786 WESVATRAATV
-796 IGIATSATELAALN
+796 GINTSAAALAALN
-810 PAVAIAGA
+810 PTVTIATA

-827 VSIRAPWAPLERSL
+827 VSIRAPWAPLGRTL

-858 FEAWRSTNSAAATPE
+858 FEAWRASSSSAATPE

-886 LSLAAAPGASS
+886 LSFAAAPGASS
-897 VTLQILTRGTDGRF
+897 VTLQLLTRGADGRF
-911 GPNTTLTRSGVVS
+911 GLNSALTRSGVVS

>member
-1 MRRVDLKR
+1 MRSVTRRV
-9 RFDEGAIYTRDRY
+9 
-22 DRSMDNLARREG
+22 
-34 SRRHLLSALLVSV
+34 HLTLRLLGALLIS
-47 AMLMPL
+47 AALL
-53 TAPTAVRAVETPVSC
+53 APWAAPASVRADESPVSC
-68 TNWDSLITPPKTI
+68 TGWESLITPPKTI

-89 LVEVVPFRT
+89 LVEVVPFKT

-110 EYLSQPYSDALL
+110 EYLRQPYSDALL

-134 SWTMNARNWWAVSS
+134 SWTMTARNWWAVSS
-148 FTSAQAEWVRADYA
+148 FTSTQAGWVREDYA

-172 NQAWT
+172 NQSWS

-199 LEDDGIAGLEWDSGS
+199 LEDDGIGGLEWDSDT
-214 STYTAPLEVLNENGN
+214 STYTAPLEILDESGR

-257 GIYEPGASV
+257 GIYEPGAST
-266 GGKSNARYNAAVDTT
+266 GGKSNARYNAAVDAT

-308 VNRECMLPPDPGDNS
+308 VNRECMLPPDAGDSN

-364 FSFDSDQVE
+364 FSFDSDQVA
-373 GTGTS
+373 GVGTS
-378 SVADDRFDIN
+378 SVEDDRFDIK
-388 AVYPIRVLSPR
+388 AVFPIRVLSPR

-423 TDKNVDSAGRLNGKA
+423 TDSNVDSAGRLNGKA
-438 PGSVAIKKSQTL
+438 PGSVSVKKSQTL
-450 VSRIVARATAEGQ
+450 LSRIVARATAEGQ
-463 AAVIDLREESDGS
+463 AAVMDLREESDGS
-476 VTLVE
+476 ITLVE
-481 TPYAGGVLREPTS
+481 TPYVGGALKDQTT
-494 RFEEFAGFDAGAKLG
+494 RFEAHAGFDAGARLN

-521 EVFITEIVP
+521 EVFITELIP
-530 ASEGGAARLRIY
+530 ESEGGAPHLRLY
-542 LAPHSGSPTLVGEID
+542 LVPLSGSPEMIGEIE
-557 AAADARLLMDDFT
+557 AATDARMFLDDFT

-577 LALWRAADGSLAA
+577 LALWRAEDGSLAA
-590 SLAQGAGTPP
+590 SLAQGSGTPP
-600 VSEWSLDTFSDPGA
+600 VSEWGLGEFSEPGA
-614 LVWPIS
+614 LLWPIS
-620 AAWSAA
+620 TAWSAA
-626 VGDITGDGVAE
+626 VGDVTGDGVAE
-637 VYVRYRDPA
+637 LYVRYRDPS
-646 GVVRLQ
+646 GVIRLQ

-660 ETPNP
+660 ELPNP
-665 DKVYVAETEPARS
+665 DKVYVPETEPARS
-678 TKVRAGERTLKLV
+678 TTVRAGERTLKLV
-691 AQRLGVKL
+691 AKRLGVKL
-699 SALLALNAGATY
+699 RSLIALNSGATY
-711 TITIQPSDTYAKI
+711 TITIQPNDTYAKI
-724 AARVKRS
+724 AKRVKKS

-746 NKSLIIPRDLCV
+746 NKTLIVPRDLCV
-758 YTRESVL
+758 YTRTSVM

-786 WESVAARAAK
+786 WATVATRAATIGIKTTAESLATLNPSVALTAAASGEL
-796 IGIATSATELAALN
+796 IGK
-810 PAVAIAGA
+810 
-818 ATAEQVGSK
+818 K
-827 VSIRAPWAPLERSL
+827 VSIRAPWAPLARSL
-841 PATPDTVNVVTM
+841 PATPDTVSVITM

-858 FEAWRSTNSAAATPE
+858 FEAWRSSSSSTATPE

-886 LSLAAAPGASS
+886 L
-897 VTLQILTRGTDGRF
+897 
-911 GPNTTLTRSGVVS
+911 
-924 GWVLR
+924 

>member
-1 MRRVDLKR
+1 MNN
-9 RFDEGAIYTRDRY
+9 E
-22 DRSMDNLARREG
+22 ARRER

-47 AMLMPL
+47 AMVLPL
-53 TAPTAVRAVETPVSC
+53 ATPTAVRAAEAPVSC

-89 LVEVVPFRT
+89 LVEVVPFKT

-134 SWTMNARNWWAVSS
+134 SWTMTERNWWAVSS
-148 FTSAQAEWVRADYA
+148 FTSTQAEWVRADYA

-172 NQAWT
+172 NPSWT
-177 RQRRASEHADI
+177 RQRRASEHADA

-199 LEDDGIAGLEWDSGS
+199 LEDDEIGGLRWDSDT
-214 STYTAPLEVLNENGN
+214 STYTAPLEILDESGD
-229 AEPVTRKSKRS
+229 AEEITRKSKRS

-266 GGKSNARYNAAVDTT
+266 SGKSNARYNAAVDTT

-308 VNRECMLPPDPGDNS
+308 VNRECMLPPEPGETN

-350 TRNLSVEALLRASF
+350 ARNLSVEALLRASF
-364 FSFDSDQVE
+364 YSFDSDQVA
-373 GTGTS
+373 GAGTS
-378 SVADDRFDIN
+378 SVADDRFNIKSIF
-388 AVYPIRVLSPR
+388 PIRVLSPR

-423 TDKNVDSAGRLNGKA
+423 TDNNVDSAGRLNGKA

-450 VSRIVARATAEGQ
+450 ISRIVARATAEGQ
-463 AAVIDLREESDGS
+463 AAVVDLREESDGS

-481 TPYAGGVLREPTS
+481 TPYVGGVLKEETA
-494 RFEEFAGFDAGAKLG
+494 RFENYAGFDTGATLS
-509 LLATDTANDGIE
+509 LIATDTANDGIE
-521 EVFITEIVP
+521 ELFITELVP
-530 ASEGGAARLRIY
+530 ESEGGAPHLRIY
-542 LAPHSGSPTLVGEID
+542 LAPLSGSPELVGEIE
-557 AAADARLLMDDFT
+557 AAADARMLLDDFT
-570 GDGTVDA
+570 GDGTVDV
-577 LALWRAADGSLAA
+577 LALWRSADGSLAA
-590 SLAQGAGTPP
+590 SLAQGSGTPP
-600 VSEWSLDTFSDPGA
+600 VSEWNLGEFSEPGA

-620 AAWSAA
+620 TAWSAA
-626 VGDITGDGVAE
+626 VGDVTGDGVAE
-637 VYVRYRDPA
+637 LYVRYRDPA
-646 GVVRLQ
+646 GILRLQ

-660 ETPNP
+660 GIPNP
-665 DKVYVAETEPARS
+665 DKVYVAETEPVRS
-678 TKVRAGERTLKLV
+678 TTVRAGERTLKLV

-699 SALLALNAGATY
+699 SELLALNAGATY
-711 TITIQPSDTYAKI
+711 TITIQPNDTYTKI
-724 AARVKRS
+724 AKRVKKS
-731 EACLRSMNGNKVLVR
+731 EACLRSMNGNKILVR
-746 NKSLIIPRDLCV
+746 NKSLTIPRDLCV
-758 YTRESVL
+758 YTKESVM
-765 FRGAPVRILNGEFDW
+765 FRNAPVRILDGEFDW
-780 LRAGDT
+780 LRTGDT
-786 WESVAARAAK
+786 WESVATRAATV
-796 IGIATSATELAALN
+796 GINTSAAALAALN
-810 PAVAIAGA
+810 PTVTIATA

-827 VSIRAPWAPLERSL
+827 VSIRAPWAPLARSL
-841 PATPDTVNVVTM
+841 PATPDTVNVITM

-858 FEAWRSTNSAAATPE
+858 FEAWRASSSSAATPE

-886 LSLAAAPGASS
+886 LSFAAAPGASS
-897 VTLQILTRGTDGRF
+897 VTLQLLTRGADGRF
-911 GPNTTLTRSGVVS
+911 GLNSALTRSGVVS

>member
-1 MRRVDLKR
+1 MNN
-9 RFDEGAIYTRDRY
+9 E
-22 DRSMDNLARREG
+22 ARREG

-47 AMLMPL
+47 ALILPL
-53 TAPTAVRAVETPVSC
+53 ATPTAVRAVEAPVSC

-89 LVEVVPFRT
+89 LVEVVPFKT

-134 SWTMNARNWWAVSS
+134 SWTMTERNWWAVSS
-148 FTSAQAEWVRADYA
+148 FTSTQAEWVRADYA

-172 NQAWT
+172 NPSWT
-177 RQRRASEHADI
+177 RQRRASEHADA

-199 LEDDGIAGLEWDSGS
+199 LEDDEIGGLRWDSDT
-214 STYTAPLEVLNENGN
+214 STYTAPLEILDESGD
-229 AEPVTRKSKRS
+229 AEEITRKSKRS

-266 GGKSNARYNAAVDTT
+266 SGKSNARYNAAVDTT

-308 VNRECMLPPDPGDNS
+308 VNRECMLPPEPGESS

-350 TRNLSVEALLRASF
+350 ARNLSVEALLRASF
-364 FSFDSDQVE
+364 YSFDSDQVA
-373 GTGTS
+373 GVGTS
-378 SVADDRFDIN
+378 SVADDRFDIK
-388 AVYPIRVLSPR
+388 AVFPIRVLSPR

-423 TDKNVDSAGRLNGKA
+423 TDNNVDSAGRLNGKA

-450 VSRIVARATAEGQ
+450 ISRIVARATAEGQ
-463 AAVIDLREESDGS
+463 AAVVDLREESDGS

-481 TPYAGGVLREPTS
+481 TPYVGGVLKEETA
-494 RFEEFAGFDAGAKLG
+494 RFESYAGFDAGATLS
-509 LLATDTANDGIE
+509 LIATDTANDGIE
-521 EVFITEIVP
+521 ELFITELVP
-530 ASEGGAARLRIY
+530 ESEEGAPHLRIY
-542 LAPHSGSPTLVGEID
+542 LAPLSGSPELVGEIE
-557 AAADARLLMDDFT
+557 AAADARMLLDDFT
-570 GDGTVDA
+570 GDGTVDV
-577 LALWRAADGSLAA
+577 LALWRSADGSLAA
-590 SLAQGAGTPP
+590 SLAQGSGTPP
-600 VSEWSLDTFSDPGA
+600 VSEWDLGEFSEPGA
-614 LVWPIS
+614 LVWPIGT
-620 AAWSAA
+620 AWSAA
-626 VGDITGDGVAE
+626 VGDVTGDGVAE
-637 VYVRYRDPA
+637 LYVRYRDPA
-646 GVVRLQ
+646 GILRLQ

-660 ETPNP
+660 GIPNP
-665 DKVYVAETEPARS
+665 DKVYVAETEPVRS
-678 TKVRAGERTLKLV
+678 TTVRAGERTLKLV

-699 SALLALNAGATY
+699 SELLALNAGATY
-711 TITIQPSDTYAKI
+711 TITIQPNDTYTKI
-724 AARVKRS
+724 AKRVKKS
-731 EACLRSMNGNKVLVR
+731 EACLRSMNGNKILVR
-746 NKSLIIPRDLCV
+746 NKSLTIPRDLCV
-758 YTRESVL
+758 YTKESVM
-765 FRGAPVRILNGEFDW
+765 FRNAPVRILDGEFDW
-780 LRAGDT
+780 LRTGDT
-786 WESVAARAAK
+786 WESVATRAATV
-796 IGIATSATELAALN
+796 GINTSAAALAALN
-810 PAVAIAGA
+810 PTVTIATA

-827 VSIRAPWAPLERSL
+827 VSIRVPWAPLARSL
-841 PATPDTVNVVTM
+841 PVTPDIVSTMTM

-858 FEAWRSTNSAAATPE
+858 FEAWRASSSSAATPE

-897 VTLQILTRGTDGRF
+897 VTLQLLTRGTDGRF
-911 GPNTTLTRSGVVS
+911 GLNTALTRSGVVS

>member
-1 MRRVDLKR
+1 MNN
-9 RFDEGAIYTRDRY
+9 E
-22 DRSMDNLARREG
+22 ARREG

-47 AMLMPL
+47 AMVLPL
-53 TAPTAVRAVETPVSC
+53 ATPTAVRAVEAPVSC

-89 LVEVVPFRT
+89 LVEVVPFKT

-134 SWTMNARNWWAVSS
+134 SWTMTERNWWAVSS
-148 FTSAQAEWVRADYA
+148 FTSTQAEWVRADYA

-172 NQAWT
+172 NPSWT
-177 RQRRASEHADI
+177 RQRRASEHADA

-199 LEDDGIAGLEWDSGS
+199 LEDDEIGGLRWDSDT
-214 STYTAPLEVLNENGN
+214 STYTAPLEILDESGN
-229 AEPVTRKSKRS
+229 AEEITRKSKRS

-266 GGKSNARYNAAVDTT
+266 SGKSNARYNAAVDTT

-308 VNRECMLPPDPGDNS
+308 VNRECMLPPEPGETN

-350 TRNLSVEALLRASF
+350 ARNLSVEALLRASF
-364 FSFDSDQVE
+364 YSFDSDQVA
-373 GTGTS
+373 GAGTS
-378 SVADDRFDIN
+378 SVADDRFNIKSIF
-388 AVYPIRVLSPR
+388 PIRVLSPR

-423 TDKNVDSAGRLNGKA
+423 TDNNVDSAGRLNGKA

-450 VSRIVARATAEGQ
+450 ISRIVARATAEGQ
-463 AAVIDLREESDGS
+463 AAVVDLREESDGS

-481 TPYAGGVLREPTS
+481 TPYVGGVLKEVTA
-494 RFEEFAGFDAGAKLG
+494 RFENYAGFDAGATLS
-509 LLATDTANDGIE
+509 LIATDTANDGIE
-521 EVFITEIVP
+521 ELFITELVP
-530 ASEGGAARLRIY
+530 ESEEGAPHLRIY
-542 LAPHSGSPTLVGEID
+542 LAPLSGSPELVGEIE
-557 AAADARLLMDDFT
+557 AGADARILLDDFT
-570 GDGTVDA
+570 GDGTVDV

-590 SLAQGAGTPP
+590 SLAQGSGTPP
-600 VSEWSLDTFSDPGA
+600 VSEWNLGEFSEPGA

-620 AAWSAA
+620 TAWSAA
-626 VGDITGDGVAE
+626 VGDVTGDGVAE
-637 VYVRYRDPA
+637 LYVRYRDPA
-646 GVVRLQ
+646 GILRLQ

-660 ETPNP
+660 GIPNP
-665 DKVYVAETEPARS
+665 DKVYVAETEPVRS
-678 TKVRAGERTLKLV
+678 TTVRAGERTLKLV

-699 SALLALNAGATY
+699 SELLALNAGATY
-711 TITIQPSDTYAKI
+711 TITIQPNDTYTKI
-724 AARVKRS
+724 AKRVKKS
-731 EACLRSMNGNKVLVR
+731 EACLRSMNGNKILVR
-746 NKSLIIPRDLCV
+746 NKSLTIPRDLCV
-758 YTRESVL
+758 YTKESVM
-765 FRGAPVRILNGEFDW
+765 FRNAPVRILDGEFDW
-780 LRAGDT
+780 LRTGDT
-786 WESVAARAAK
+786 WESVATRAATV
-796 IGIATSATELAALN
+796 GINTSAAALAALN
-810 PAVAIAGA
+810 PTVTITTA

-827 VSIRAPWAPLERSL
+827 VSIRVPWAPLARSL
-841 PATPDTVNVVTM
+841 PVTPDIVSTMTM

-858 FEAWRSTNSAAATPE
+858 FEAWRSSSSSAATPE

-886 LSLAAAPGASS
+886 LSLGAAPGASS
-897 VTLQILTRGTDGRF
+897 VTLQLLTRGADGRF
-911 GPNTTLTRSGVVS
+911 GLNTALTRSGVVS

>member
-1 MRRVDLKR
+1 MNAVVRRVQPRLR
-9 RFDEGAIYTRDRY
+9 
-22 DRSMDNLARREG
+22 
-34 SRRHLLSALLVSV
+34 LLSALLIS
-47 AMLMPL
+47 AALL
-53 TAPTAVRAVETPVSC
+53 APWAAPAAVRADESPVSC
-68 TNWDSLITPPKTI
+68 TGWDSLITPPKTI

-89 LVEVVPFRT
+89 LVEVVPFKT

-110 EYLSQPYSDALL
+110 EYLSQPYSNALL

-134 SWTMNARNWWAVSS
+134 SWTMTARNWWAVSS
-148 FTSAQAEWVRADYA
+148 FTSTQAEWVRADYA

-172 NQAWT
+172 NQSWT

-199 LEDDGIAGLEWDSGS
+199 LKDDGIGGLEWDSES
-214 STYTAPLEVLNENGN
+214 STYTAPLEILDENGD
-229 AEPVTRKSKRS
+229 AEPVSKESKRS

-266 GGKSNARYNAAVDTT
+266 SGKSNERYNGAVDTT

-308 VNRECMLPPDPGDNS
+308 VNRECMLPPDAGDSN

-364 FSFDSDQVE
+364 FSFDSDQVA
-373 GTGTS
+373 GVGTS
-378 SVADDRFDIN
+378 SVEDDRFNIK
-388 AVYPIRVLSPR
+388 AVFPIRVLSPR

-423 TDKNVDSAGRLNGKA
+423 TDSNVDSAGRLNGKA
-438 PGSVAIKKSQTL
+438 PGSVSVKMSQTL
-450 VSRIVARATAEGQ
+450 LSRIVARATAEGQ

-476 VTLVE
+476 FTLVE
-481 TPYAGGVLREPTS
+481 TPYAGGVLKDAVA
-494 RFEEFAGFDAGAKLG
+494 RFENYAGFDSGATLG

-521 EVFITEIVP
+521 EVFITELVP
-530 ASEGGAARLRIY
+530 ESEGAAPHLRLY
-542 LAPHSGSPTLVGEID
+542 LAPLNGSPTLVAETQAGN
-557 AAADARLLMDDFT
+557 DARILLEDFT
-570 GDGTVDA
+570 GDGSVDV
-577 LALWRAADGSLAA
+577 LGLWRAADGSLAA
-590 SLAQGAGTPP
+590 SLAQGSGTPP
-600 VSEWSLDTFSDPGA
+600 VSEWSLGAFSEVGA
-614 LVWPIS
+614 IVWPIGTT
-620 AAWSAA
+620 WSAA
-626 VGDITGDGVAE
+626 AGDITGDSRAE
-637 VYVRYRDPA
+637 LYVRYRDPS
-646 GVVRLQ
+646 GVLRMQ
-652 SFNLDGAH
+652 SFNLDSAN
-660 ETPNP
+660 ESPNP
-665 DKVYVAETEPARS
+665 DKVYVPETEPLRR
-678 TKVRAGERTLKLV
+678 TTVRAGERTLRLV
-691 AQRLGVKL
+691 AQRTGIKL
-699 SALLALNAGATY
+699 SALLALNSGPTY
-711 TITIQPSDTYAKI
+711 KIVIRPNDTYAKI
-724 AARVKRS
+724 ANRTNKS
-731 EACLRSMNGNKVLVR
+731 EACLRSLNNNKLLVR
-746 NKSLIIPRDLCV
+746 NKMLTIPRDLCV
-758 YTRESVL
+758 YSRESVM
-765 FRGAPVRILNGEFDW
+765 FRDAPVRILDGEFDW

-786 WESVAARAAK
+786 WETVAARAAT
-796 IGIATSATELAALN
+796 IGITSTAEALAALN
-810 PAVAIAGA
+810 PTVTIASA

-827 VSIRAPWAPLERSL
+827 VRIRAPWAPLVRTL
-841 PATPDTVNVVTM
+841 PATPDIVSTGAM

-858 FEAWRSTNSAAATPE
+858 FEAWRSSSSSAATPE

-897 VTLQILTRGTDGRF
+897 VTLQILTRGADGRF
-911 GPNTTLTRSGVVS
+911 GLSSSLTRSGVVS

>member
-1 MRRVDLKR
+1 MNN
-9 RFDEGAIYTRDRY
+9 E
-22 DRSMDNLARREG
+22 ARREG

-47 AMLMPL
+47 AMVLPL
-53 TAPTAVRAVETPVSC
+53 ATPTAVRAVEAPVSC

-89 LVEVVPFRT
+89 LVEVVPFKT

-134 SWTMNARNWWAVSS
+134 SWTMTERNWWAVSS
-148 FTSAQAEWVRADYA
+148 FTSTQAEWVRADYA

-172 NQAWT
+172 NPSWT
-177 RQRRASEHADI
+177 RQRRASEHADA

-199 LEDDGIAGLEWDSGS
+199 LEDDEIGGLRWDSDT
-214 STYTAPLEVLNENGN
+214 STYTAPLEILDESGD
-229 AEPVTRKSKRS
+229 AEEITRKSKRS

-266 GGKSNARYNAAVDTT
+266 SGKSNARYNAAVDTT

-308 VNRECMLPPDPGDNS
+308 VNRECMLPPEPGESS

-350 TRNLSVEALLRASF
+350 ARNLSVEALLRASF
-364 FSFDSDQVE
+364 YSFDSDQVA
-373 GTGTS
+373 GVGTS
-378 SVADDRFDIN
+378 SVADDRFDIK
-388 AVYPIRVLSPR
+388 AVFPIRVLSPR

-423 TDKNVDSAGRLNGKA
+423 TDNNVDSAGRLNGKA

-450 VSRIVARATAEGQ
+450 ISRIVARATAEGQ
-463 AAVIDLREESDGS
+463 AAVVDLREESDGS

-481 TPYAGGVLREPTS
+481 TPYVGGVLKEETA
-494 RFEEFAGFDAGAKLG
+494 RFESYAGFDAGATLS
-509 LLATDTANDGIE
+509 LIATDTANDGIE
-521 EVFITEIVP
+521 ELFITELVP
-530 ASEGGAARLRIY
+530 ESEEGAPHLRIY
-542 LAPHSGSPTLVGEID
+542 LAPLSGSPELVGEIE
-557 AAADARLLMDDFT
+557 AAADARMLLDDFT
-570 GDGTVDA
+570 GDGTVDV
-577 LALWRAADGSLAA
+577 LALWRSADGSLAA
-590 SLAQGAGTPP
+590 SLAQGSGTPP
-600 VSEWSLDTFSDPGA
+600 VSEWDLGEFSEPGA
-614 LVWPIS
+614 LVWPIGT
-620 AAWSAA
+620 AWSAA
-626 VGDITGDGVAE
+626 VGDVTGDGVAE
-637 VYVRYRDPA
+637 LYVRYRDPA
-646 GVVRLQ
+646 GILRLQ

-660 ETPNP
+660 EIPNP
-665 DKVYVAETEPARS
+665 DKVYVAETEPVRS
-678 TKVRAGERTLKLV
+678 TTVRAGERTLKLV

-699 SALLALNAGATY
+699 SELLALNAGATY
-711 TITIQPSDTYAKI
+711 TITIQPNDTYTKI
-724 AARVKRS
+724 AKRVKKS
-731 EACLRSMNGNKVLVR
+731 EACLRSMNGNKILVR
-746 NKSLIIPRDLCV
+746 NKSLTIPRDLCV
-758 YTRESVL
+758 YTKESVM
-765 FRGAPVRILNGEFDW
+765 FRNAPVRILDGEFDW
-780 LRAGDT
+780 LRTGDT
-786 WESVAARAAK
+786 WESVATRAATV
-796 IGIATSATELAALN
+796 GINTSAAALAALN
-810 PAVAIAGA
+810 PTVTIATA

-827 VSIRAPWAPLERSL
+827 VSIRVPWAPLARSL
-841 PATPDTVNVVTM
+841 PVTPDIVSTMTM

-858 FEAWRSTNSAAATPE
+858 FEAWRASSSSAATPE

-886 LSLAAAPGASS
+886 LSLGAAPGASS
-897 VTLQILTRGTDGRF
+897 VTLQLLTRGADGRF
-911 GPNTTLTRSGVVS
+911 GLNTALTRSGVVS